1 MHDAAEQRNA
11 AAMAEVRAALEA
23 SQQAE
28 QALLK
33 RLQLQH
39 SQQEALE
46 DKGVR
51 VRTRTLTL
59 ALALALTL
67 TLTLGAHPA
76 LLHLREPHTLR
87 LQRAP
92 LGPPLRARPAR
103 PAVRLHLLRRGARQ
117 VRPLARPL
125 ARLLTLTLALTL
137 ALALTLTLTLSPNQV
152 TCGLRRRTR
161 RSAPRWT

>member
-46 DKGVR
+46 DKGVS
-51 VRTRTLTL
+51 V
-59 ALALALTL
+59 LTL
-67 TLTLGAHPA
+67 TLTL
-76 LLHLREPHTLR
+76 
-87 LQRAP
+87 
-92 LGPPLRARPAR
+92 
-103 PAVRLHLLRRGARQ
+103 
-117 VRPLARPL
+117 
-125 ARLLTLTLALTL
+125 TLTRW
-137 ALALTLTLTLSPNQV
+137 PP
-152 TCGLRRRTR
+152 RTST
-161 RSAPRWT
+161 RSRAACPW